1 MIVENTDYLD
11 KMEKLLNDV
20 RKFEKNNFNQE
31 KRVDSVLKKVVA
43 SNSVSDAVRRS
54 LKPDG
59 TRSGIMY

>member
-59 TRSGIMY
+59 TRSGVMY